1 MEKTLDAYFGR
12 ESRTD
17 RPALEDATGRQFDAH
32 WLRTTAWKAG
42 NFLRHTG
49 VRRDVTVGIA
59 GSGPL
64 PTVAFFGT
72 ALLEGT
78 TCFDPPRDEALESV
92 RTLVAP
98 TADLETYATYPGLQ
112 RIGYGDNPDEPAARH
127 LESGLWSENPSFPP
141 VDIAPDT
148 PLLVDPPSLT
158 ASEATV
164 YSHQRV
170 LAAAN
175 SLVERW
181 GVETGDR
188 IALEP
193 SLEDPRAVTAGLIA
207 PLLADAVTVFPG
219 AETEGVD
226 LLIVDGDSGSG
237 GDTSEESTPGN
248 HRTKPVGSLEA
259 DRRVS
264 VGSVHLEPQKR

>member
-1 MEKTLDAYFGR
+1 MEMTLDAYFGR

-49 VRRDVTVGIA
+49 VREGVTVGIA
-59 GSGPL
+59 GDGPL

-78 TCFDPPRDEALESV
+78 TCFDPPRGEAVESL

-98 TADLETYATYPGLQ
+98 TANLETYATYPGLQ

-158 ASEATV
+158 ASEPTV

-170 LAAAN
+170 LEAAN
-175 SLVERW
+175 SLVEQW
-181 GVETGDR
+181 AVGSGDR
-188 IALEP
+188 IGVGT
-193 SLEDPRAVTAGLIA
+193 SLGDPRAVTAGLIVS
-207 PLLADAVTVFPG
+207 LLADAVTVFPG
-219 AETEGVD
+219 AETESVD
-226 LLIVDGDSGSG
+226 LLVVDGDAEPG
-237 GDTSEESTPGN
+237 GDTTEASTADN
-248 HRTKPVGSLEA
+248 YRTNAVGSLEA
-259 DRRVS
+259 GRRVS
-264 VGSVHLEPQKR
+264 VDSVHLEPQKR